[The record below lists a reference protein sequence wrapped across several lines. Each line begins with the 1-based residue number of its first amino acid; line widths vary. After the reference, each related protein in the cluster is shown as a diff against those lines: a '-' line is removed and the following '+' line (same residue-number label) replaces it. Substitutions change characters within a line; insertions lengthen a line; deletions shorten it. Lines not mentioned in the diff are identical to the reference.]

1 MQIER
6 EAGPEIILASRSPR
20 RQELLRKI
28 VTRFRV
34 VPSQVDEENFWEQD
48 PVRFAIHAAEAK
60 ARDVAEK
67 FPRALVLGADTLVC
81 LGKEILGKPKDR
93 LDARQMIKKLSG
105 QRHRVIT
112 AVALYKKDEDRLLSD
127 YEISHVRFKP
137 LTDEEIESYLAAGEF
152 ADKAGSY
159 AIQKVGD
166 AFVEKLEGDYDN
178 VVGLPVK
185 RVKRL
190 LAEFLSQEHSA
201 TITDIAFPNDWGV
214 ATIDKAVT
222 FVPGT
227 IVGDKVRIRIVRKKK
242 KHFFGRVINFT
253 SRSPFRVEPE
263 CPHFGE
269 CGGCA
274 FQNLAY
280 SKQLELKENYLLRTL
295 KRIGKIEATGLEKE
309 PIIPSPDIYFYRN
322 KMEFAFGGEGRRVF
336 LGLRQRTS
344 PLAKGERSTVE
355 LKKCP
360 IFSPAFEEIFPFVAS
375 FANETGLPAYDPDRR
390 EGYFR
395 NLVLREGKASGDIL
409 AILVTKSGRKP
420 EVWRLAETL
429 ERRFSLLK
437 SFWWVETDRVSDVVD
452 FSAKKLISGKKFI
465 EDSMGG
471 FRFRIYPESFFQPN
485 PRAAEILYSKIAAE
499 AKARG
504 SRKVLGLYCGPGSI
518 EIFLSRTVD
527 EVVGVDSEPTNITTA
542 VENCRANGIPNCRF
556 IEGRVELVLK
566 KDDFRSFDLVVLD
579 PPRAGISAKGLK
591 HIISLNIPAIF
602 YVSCNPAALARD
614 LSLFAQQGYRLQK
627 LSIFD
632 FFPHTPHLESLAII
646 ARD

>member
-1 MQIER
+1 M
-6 EAGPEIILASRSPR
+6 
-20 RQELLRKI
+20 
-28 VTRFRV
+28 
-34 VPSQVDEENFWEQD
+34 
-48 PVRFAIHAAEAK
+48 RFALHAAEAK

-67 FPRALVLGADTLVC
+67 FPSALVLGADTLVC

-93 LDARQMIKKLSG
+93 LDARQMLKKLSG

-112 AVALYKKDEDRLLSD
+112 AVAFYKKDEDRLLAD
-127 YEISHVRFKP
+127 CEISHVRFKP
-137 LTDEEIESYLAAGEF
+137 LSDEEIEGYLATGEF
-152 ADKAGSY
+152 ADKAGGY

-190 LAEFLSQEHSA
+190 LAEFLSAEHSV

-214 ATIDKAVT
+214 AMIDKAVT

-227 IVGDKVRIRIVRKKK
+227 IVGDQVTIRVARKRK
-242 KHFFGRVINFT
+242 KHFFGRMINFN
-253 SRSPFRVEPE
+253 SRSPFRVKPE

-280 SKQLELKENYLLRTL
+280 SKQLELKENYFLRTL
-295 KRIGKIEATGLEKE
+295 RTIGKIEATGLEKE

-336 LGLRQRTS
+336 LGLRRRAS

-360 IFSPAFEEIFPFVAS
+360 IFSPAAEEIFPLVAG
-375 FANETGLPAYDPDRR
+375 FAKETGLPAYDPTRR

-409 AILVTKSGRKP
+409 AILGTKSGRQP
-420 EVWRLAETL
+420 EVWRLAERL
-429 ERRFSLLK
+429 ELEMSRMK

-452 FSAKKLISGKKFI
+452 YTAKKHISGQKFI
-465 EDSMGG
+465 EDTMGR
-471 FRFRIYPESFFQPN
+471 FRFRISPESFFQPN
-485 PRAAEILYSKIAAE
+485 PKAAEILYSKIAAE
-499 AKARG
+499 ANARA
-504 SRKVLGLYCGPGSI
+504 SRRVLGLYCGPGSI
-518 EIFLSRTVD
+518 EIFLSRTAD
-527 EVVGVDSEPTNITTA
+527 EVVGVDSEPMNIATA
-542 VENCRANGIPNCRF
+542 RENCRTNGISNCRF
-556 IEGRVELVLK
+556 IEGRVERVLK
-566 KDDFRSFDLVVLD
+566 KSDFRGFDLVVLD
-579 PPRAGISAKGLK
+579 PPRAGISNKGLK
-591 HIISLNIPAIF
+591 HITALNIPAII

-614 LSLFAQQGYRLQK
+614 LSLFAQHGYKLQK

-632 FFPHTPHLESLAII
+632 FFPHTPHMESLAVIVKS
-646 ARD
+646 